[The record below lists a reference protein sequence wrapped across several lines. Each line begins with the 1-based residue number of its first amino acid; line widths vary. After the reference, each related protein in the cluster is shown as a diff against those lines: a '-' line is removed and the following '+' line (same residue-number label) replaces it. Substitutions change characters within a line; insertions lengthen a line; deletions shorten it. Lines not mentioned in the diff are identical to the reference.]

1 MDVQAPQNGR
11 PVIKTRREIN
21 QHEFL
26 WPRGYLRV
34 LALLIGL
41 WLAFL
46 YAVARSVAANGSP
59 MPDLQHW
66 VWEGC
71 IGIAFALAFLFLA
84 HSLIKLMLCER
95 RYDAERLAHQQ
106 WLNSEAQRVFSLEI
120 QGTGLGMHG
129 ITLKQ
134 IWTSLSNGE
143 QTVPFA
149 PTASP
154 HDYTTR
160 DWLFPLRRAAF
171 RGSAAHAVTFWPIP
185 TFVVGSLRQAQE
197 QISAAWMI
205 NEGRNAAVLGQ
216 SLFLAQSAERGDKT
230 QAMIE
235 HLFAFME
242 EHRRLPQALLVSDEE
257 GGLASSGA
265 SPVANTAAMLLSN
278 RVSGLERTSVHT
290 PTGEAFMRTAPG
302 RLWTFFWQTDKAY
315 AAEYQQAKT
324 AAGEPAAIIPR
335 TMPTEYWH
343 AHVRDFMKT
352 YEDDGPYFEPSL
364 WRPVRWGR
372 FQLKAYKSA
381 SVLGY
386 LHRPIKVAT
395 RATPGA
401 AASAQNLR
409 MLEDGW
415 IHALNSLPV
424 DERPVRVF
432 YDSRQHPGLKAM
444 VIQALAEWHRAGQG
458 LAPQPALNLYDLGLQ
473 IGDTGI
479 GSTLLLLNVATV
491 ASYESGGISA
501 VMYAGEDQS
510 ITLQMVRPPD
520 ADRKKQ
526 NQRNAEAAG
535 AG

>member
-1 MDVQAPQNGR
+1 MDVQDTQTGR
-11 PVIKTRREIN
+11 PVIKTPSVIN
-21 QHEFL
+21 QPEFL

-46 YAVARSVAANGSP
+46 FAVARSVAANGLP
-59 MPDLQHW
+59 VADMQHL
-66 VWEGC
+66 VWNGC

-84 HSLIKLMLCER
+84 HSLIKFMLCEHR
-95 RYDAERLAHQQ
+95 CEAEFD
-106 WLNSEAQRVFSLEI
+106 AQRRWLYEEARLTWALEV

-134 IWTSLSNGE
+134 IWASLNSGD
-143 QTVPFA
+143 QTVTFA
-149 PTASP
+149 PTSSR

-185 TFVVGSLRQAQE
+185 TFVVGSLRPADE
-197 QISAAWMI
+197 QVSAAWMI

-216 SLFLAQSAERGDKT
+216 SQFVAQFAERGDQT

-257 GGLASSGA
+257 GGSAETDN
-265 SPVANTAAMLLSN
+265 SPTANTAALLLSN
-278 RVSGLERTSVHT
+278 RVSGLERSTVAT

-315 AAEYQQAKT
+315 AAEYQQRRT

-335 TMPTEYWH
+335 TMPTDYWH
-343 AHVRDFMKT
+343 ARLRDFLKT
-352 YEDDGPYFEPSL
+352 YEDDGPYFESSVWL
-364 WRPVRWGR
+364 PVRWGR
-372 FQLKAYKSA
+372 FQLEAYKA
-381 SVLGY
+381 APVLGY

-395 RATPGA
+395 RATAGA

-424 DERPVRVF
+424 DERPVRIF
-432 YDSRQHPGLKAM
+432 YDSRQHPGLKTM
-444 VIQALAEWHRAGQG
+444 LMQVLAELSRTGQG
-458 LAPQPALNLYDLGLQ
+458 LDARHSAVLYDLGLQ
-473 IGDTGI
+473 IGDTGV

-510 ITLQMVRPPD
+510 ITVQMVRPPD
-520 ADRKKQ
+520 AERKKL
-526 NQRNAEAAG
+526 NQRNADAAG
-535 AG
+535 DG

>member
-1 MDVQAPQNGR
+1 MDVQAPKNGR

-129 ITLKQ
+129 ITLKR

-185 TFVVGSLRQAQE
+185 TFVVGSLRPAHE
-197 QISAAWMI
+197 QVSAAWMI

-216 SLFLAQSAERGDKT
+216 TQFVAQFAERGDKT

-235 HLFAFME
+235 KLFAFME
-242 EHRRLPQALLVSDEE
+242 KHRGVPQALLVSDEE
-257 GGLASSGA
+257 GGAARTGA

-278 RVSGLERTSVHT
+278 RVSGLERSSVDT

-315 AAEYQQAKT
+315 AAEYQQRRT
-324 AAGEPAAIIPR
+324 AASEPPVIIPR

-343 AHVRDFMKT
+343 AHLPDFMST

-372 FQLKAYKSA
+372 FQLEAYKSA
-381 SVLGY
+381 PVLGY
-386 LHRPIKVAT
+386 LHRPIKVAMPKT
-395 RATPGA
+395 
-401 AASAQNLR
+401 ASDPASRHSLG
-409 MLEDGW
+409 LFEDGW
-415 IHALNSLPV
+415 IHALNTLPV
-424 DERPVRVF
+424 GERPVRVF
-432 YDSRQHPGLKAM
+432 YDSRQQGFKTMLM
-444 VIQALAEWHRAGQG
+444 QALGVLVGKAGVAEEPP
-458 LAPQPALNLYDLGLQ
+458 LEMYDLGMRV
-473 IGDTGI
+473 GVTGV
-479 GSTLLLLNVATV
+479 GSTLLLLNVATE
-491 ASYESGGISA
+491 ASYQSGGISA
-501 VMYAGEDQS
+501 VVYVGEDQS
-510 ITLQMVRPPD
+510 ITVQMVRPPD

-526 NQRNAEAAG
+526 NQRNAEAAE
-535 AG
+535 AGQT